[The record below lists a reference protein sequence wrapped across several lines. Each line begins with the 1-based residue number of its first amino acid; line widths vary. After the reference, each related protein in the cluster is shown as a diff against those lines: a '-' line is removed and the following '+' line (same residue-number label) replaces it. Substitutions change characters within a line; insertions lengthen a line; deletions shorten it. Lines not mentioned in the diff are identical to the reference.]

1 MRILSI
7 FGIKKNEEE
16 RLICFSILNR
26 GLKVGDE
33 IEFGNQK
40 YLITRIA
47 RLNKMVYQ
55 SKNFPLLGVYGLKSK
70 EDIN

>member
-1 MRILSI
+1 MRILSV
-7 FGIKKNEEE
+7 FGKNKNEDE
-16 RLICFSILNR
+16 RLVCFSILNR

-47 RLNKMVYQ
+47 KLSKMIYQ
-55 SKNFPLLGVYGLKSK
+55 NKNFPLMGIWGKANK
-70 EDIN
+70 E

>member
-1 MRILSI
+1 MRILSV
-7 FGIKKNEEE
+7 FGKNKNEEQK
-16 RLICFSILNR
+16 LICFSILSK

-47 RLNKMVYQ
+47 KLNKMIYQ
-55 SKNFPLLGVYGLKSK
+55 NKNFPLNAVYGRVHR
-70 EDIN
+70 EE